1 MLSEEGKLWVYWIG
15 EARISLVNILFIYLF
30 IYLSIYL
37 LSIYLSIFYLYLIY
51 LHASLEIHRCYL
63 RFS

>member
-30 IYLSIYL
+30 TYLSIYLSIYL
-37 LSIYLSIFYLYLIY
+37 FIYLLSFIFI
-51 LHASLEIHRCYL
+51 
-63 RFS
+63 